1 MTDLPQPRLSRFR
14 NFRRFGILGVLAL
27 LFIALLIGQHLA
39 SGGDPSLEFNAP
51 AALPSA
57 SGLVDQS
64 PLHTARQLAPQAAV
78 PQERQY
84 AQDALRLAD
93 SEVDQAFASALRGA
107 TQHAPP
113 LTGQALKISQRLNA
127 LNNRIKAEQA
137 EVAARQHGP
146 GAADDD
152 PQLQLAQAQ
161 LALDTDEADEL
172 HQTLIRLGGDRHA
185 LIQQAL
191 DEHEAVHKEETGAAI
206 SQTEA
211 LEAPVA
217 LTSLIGKF
225 RALSSLRSRR
235 QQLLQARNAAQSM
248 AAQLLQLR
256 NALSSDT
263 ETANSANANLS
274 AGSAAA
280 SGPQTADATTA
291 TARLRALAANRESI
305 TQYEHRIHDLENL
318 ADTYGKWDAL
328 VRAQERTITQRIL
341 RVFAFIIAIVILT
354 ILIGR
359 LLHRLLNRR
368 ALLDRRRQQTLQFV
382 LSFSVQLVGALLILI
397 VIFGTPRQTPTVI
410 GLTTAGLTV
419 VLKDFIVAF
428 FGWFILMGK
437 NGVRVGDWVEIN
449 GVGGEVVDVGLLRTT
464 LLETGNWAESG
475 RPTGR
480 RVAFMNSYAIEDHY
494 FNFSTT
500 GQWLWE
506 ELHIA
511 LPSGKDP
518 YVLRDAIRAA
528 VEEVT
533 HDDTDLASRE
543 WLRLSQLH
551 GSLSTLSAKPTVEL
565 RPTGGLKVV
574 IRYITRAQ
582 DRFEVRS
589 RLNQRLLGILHAPPQ
604 NGHTLPQTISS
615 EIESPQTL

>member
-1 MTDLPQPRLSRFR
+1 MTPLPHPSKPRLPQVSARFAYL
-14 NFRRFGILGVLAL
+14 RRFGPLGVLAL
-27 LFIALLIGQHLA
+27 LFVALLIGQHLVA
-39 SGGDPSLEFNAP
+39 GGDPSLEFNAP
-51 AALPSA
+51 SALPPA

-64 PLHTARQLAPQAAV
+64 PLLLARQLAPQAAV

-127 LNNRIKAEQA
+127 LNDRIKAEQA
-137 EVAARQHGP
+137 NVTTRQHGP
-146 GAADDD
+146 GTADDD

-191 DEHEAVHKEETGAAI
+191 DEHEAVHKQETGTAI

-211 LEAPVA
+211 LEAPEA
-217 LTSLIGKF
+217 LTSLIGKLH
-225 RALSSLRSRR
+225 ALSSLRSRH
-235 QQLLQARNAAQSM
+235 QQLVAARSAAQSL
-248 AAQLLQLR
+248 AAQLLQQR
-256 NALSSDT
+256 NALSNDT
-263 ETANSANANLS
+263 EDANAA
-274 AGSAAA
+274 AGTGTPSVD
-280 SGPQTADATTA
+280 TATT
-291 TARLRALAANRESI
+291 TAHLRSLAANREAI
-305 TQYEHRIHDLENL
+305 TQYEHRIHDLESL

-328 VRAQERTITQRIL
+328 VRAQERTVLRRIV
-341 RVFAFIIAIVILT
+341 RVFAVIVAILIVT
-354 ILIGR
+354 ILVGR
-359 LLHRLLNRR
+359 VLHRLLTNRT
-368 ALLDRRRQQTLQFV
+368 LLDRRRQQTLHFV

-410 GLTTAGLTV
+410 GLATAGLTV

-449 GVGGEVVDVGLLRTT
+449 GVGGEVVEIGLLRTT
-464 LLETGNWAESG
+464 LLESGNWAESSG
-475 RPTGR
+475 PTGR

-494 FNFSTT
+494 FNFSTS

-511 LPSGKDP
+511 LPSDKDP
-518 YVLRDAIRAA
+518 YVLRDAIRGA
-528 VEEVT
+528 VEEIT
-533 HDDTDLASRE
+533 HDDVERATRE

-551 GSLSTLSAKPTVEL
+551 GSLSTLSAQPIVEL
-565 RPTGGLKVV
+565 RPSAGLEVV
-574 IRYITRAQ
+574 LRYITRAQ
-582 DRFEVRS
+582 DRFEIRS
-589 RLNQRLLGILHAPPQ
+589 RLNQKLLTILHAPPQ
-604 NGHTLPQTISS
+604 VAQAKPLPEGTPTESS
-615 EIESPQTL
+615 APEH

>member
-1 MTDLPQPRLSRFR
+1 MTQIPQPRVPKFGY
-14 NFRRFGILGVLAL
+14 FRRFGLLGVLAL

-39 SGGDPSLEFNAP
+39 AGGDPSLEFNAP
-51 AALPSA
+51 SALPSA

-64 PLHTARQLAPQAAV
+64 PLRLARQLAALAAV

-93 SEVDQAFASALRGA
+93 SEVDQAFASALRSA
-107 TQHAPP
+107 TQHGPP
-113 LTGQALKISQRLNA
+113 LTGQALKVSQRLNA
-127 LNNRIKAEQA
+127 LNDHIKAEQA
-137 EVAARQHGP
+137 LVTARQNGP
-146 GAADDD
+146 GTADDD

-191 DEHEAVHKEETGAAI
+191 DEHEAVHKEETGVAV

-211 LEAPVA
+211 LETPEA
-217 LTSLIGKF
+217 LISLIGKF
-225 RALSSLRSRR
+225 RALSSLRGRYE
-235 QQLLQARNAAQSM
+235 QILAAHKAAQSL
-248 AAQLLQLR
+248 AAQLLQQR

-263 ETANSANANLS
+263 ENA
-274 AGSAAA
+274 SAASA
-280 SGPQTADATTA
+280 PATADASTA
-291 TARLRALAANRESI
+291 TARLRALAANREAI
-305 TQYEHRIHDLENL
+305 TQYEHRIHDLESL
-318 ADTYGKWDAL
+318 ADTYSKWGAL
-328 VRAQERTITQRIL
+328 VRAQERTVTRRIL
-341 RVFAFIIAIVILT
+341 RVFAFIVAILAIT

-359 LLHRLLNRR
+359 LLHRLLTSRT
-368 ALLDRRRQQTLQFV
+368 LLDRRRQQTLQFV
-382 LSFSVQLVGALLILI
+382 LSFAVQLFGALLILI
-397 VIFGTPRQTPTVI
+397 VVFGTPRQTPTVI

-449 GVGGEVVDVGLLRTT
+449 GVGGEVVEVGLLRTT
-464 LLETGNWAESG
+464 LLETGNWTESG

-494 FNFSTT
+494 FNFSTS

-506 ELHIA
+506 EMHVS
-511 LPSGKDP
+511 LPSDKDP
-518 YVLRDAIRAA
+518 YALRDAIRAA

-533 HDDTDLASRE
+533 REDTDAATRE
-543 WLRLSQLH
+543 WRRLSQLH
-551 GSLSTLSAKPTVEL
+551 GSLSTLSAEPAVEL
-565 RPTGGLKVV
+565 RPTGGLEVV

-582 DRFEVRS
+582 DRFEMRS
-589 RLNQRLLGILHAPPQ
+589 RLNQRLLAILHAPLQSTPA
-604 NGHTLPQTISS
+604 NTLPQSAVAETPGSK
-615 EIESPQTL
+615 T

>member
-1 MTDLPQPRLSRFR
+1 MTKLPQPHLSRFR
-14 NFRRFGILGVLAL
+14 NFRRFGLPGLLAL
-27 LFIALLIGQHLA
+27 LFIALLIGQHLV

-51 AALPSA
+51 SALPAA

-64 PLHTARQLAPQAAV
+64 PLRLARQLAPQAAV

-93 SEVDQAFASALRGA
+93 SEVDLAFASALRSA

-127 LNNRIKAEQA
+127 LNARIKAEQA
-137 EVAARQHGP
+137 QVTARQHGP
-146 GAADDD
+146 GTADDD

-191 DEHEAVHKEETGAAI
+191 DEHEAVLKEETGAVV

-211 LEAPVA
+211 LETPAA

-225 RALSSLRSRR
+225 RALGSLRSRHQQLVEAR
-235 QQLLQARNAAQSM
+235 NATQSLATQLLQQ
-248 AAQLLQLR
+248 R
-256 NALSSDT
+256 NALSNET
-263 ETANSANANLS
+263 EKAASP
-274 AGSAAA
+274 AGNGAAA
-280 SGPQTADATTA
+280 APETSDATT
-291 TARLRALAANRESI
+291 TAAQLRALAASRESL
-305 TQYEHRIHDLENL
+305 TEYEHRIHDLEGL
-318 ADTYGKWDAL
+318 AGTYTKWDAL
-328 VRAQERTITQRIL
+328 VRAQERTLARRIL
-341 RVFAFIIAIVILT
+341 RVFAFIVLIIVVTVMISRLFQ
-354 ILIGR
+354 R
-359 LLHRLLNRR
+359 LLTSR
-368 ALLDRRRQQTLQFV
+368 ALLDRRRQQTMQFV
-382 LSFSVQLVGALLILI
+382 LSFSVHLVGALLILI
-397 VIFGTPRQTPTVI
+397 VIFGAPHQTPTVI
-410 GLTTAGLTV
+410 GLATAGLTV

-437 NGVRVGDWVEIN
+437 SGVRVGDWVEIN
-449 GVGGEVVDVGLLRTT
+449 GVGGEVVEVGLLRTT
-464 LLETGNWAESG
+464 LLETGNWSETG

-518 YVLRDAIRAA
+518 YALCDAIRAA
-528 VEEVT
+528 VEEITREDV
-533 HDDTDLASRE
+533 DLASRE
-543 WLRLSQLH
+543 WRRLSQLH
-551 GSLSTLSAKPTVEL
+551 GSLSTLSAQPTVEL
-565 RPTGGLKVV
+565 RPTGGLEVV
-574 IRYITRAQ
+574 VRYLTRAQ
-582 DRFEVRS
+582 DRFEMRS

-604 NGHTLPQTISS
+604 IREASPSS
-615 EIESPQTL
+615 AKEASPATSAATS

>member
-1 MTDLPQPRLSRFR
+1 MTQLPQPRLTRFR
-14 NFRRFGILGVLAL
+14 NFRRFGLPGLLAL
-27 LFIALLIGQHLA
+27 LFIALLIGQHLV

-51 AALPSA
+51 SALPPA

-64 PLHTARQLAPQAAV
+64 PLRLARQLAQQAAV

-93 SEVDQAFASALRGA
+93 SEVDQAFASALRSA

-127 LNNRIKAEQA
+127 LNARIKAEQA
-137 EVAARQHGP
+137 EVTARQHGP
-146 GAADDD
+146 GVADDD

-191 DEHEAVHKEETGAAI
+191 DEHEAVHKEETGAAV

-211 LEAPVA
+211 LETPAA
-217 LTSLIGKF
+217 LTSLVGKLS
-225 RALSSLRSRR
+225 ALSSLRGRHR
-235 QQLLQARNAAQSM
+235 QLVEARTAAQSL
-248 AAQLLQLR
+248 AAQLLQQR
-256 NALSSDT
+256 NALSSET
-263 ETANSANANLS
+263 ENTASP
-274 AGSAAA
+274 AGTAA
-280 SGPQTADATTA
+280 GPAPGTTDAVTTA
-291 TARLRALAANRESI
+291 AQLRALAANRQSL
-305 TQYEHRIHDLENL
+305 TQYEHRIHDLESL
-318 ADTYGKWDAL
+318 TDTYTKWDAL
-328 VRAQERTITQRIL
+328 VRAQERTITRRIL
-341 RVFAFIIAIVILT
+341 RVFAFIVLIIAAT

-359 LLHRLLNRR
+359 LLHRLLSSRT
-368 ALLDRRRQQTLQFV
+368 LLDRRRQQTLQFV

-397 VIFGTPRQTPTVI
+397 VIFGAPHQTPTVI
-410 GLTTAGLTV
+410 GLATAGLTV

-449 GVGGEVVDVGLLRTT
+449 GVGGEVVEVGLLRTT
-464 LLETGNWAESG
+464 LLETGNWSESG

-506 ELHIA
+506 ELHVA
-511 LPSGKDP
+511 LPSGKNP
-518 YVLRDAIRAA
+518 YALCDAIRAA
-528 VEEVT
+528 VEEITREDVN
-533 HDDTDLASRE
+533 LASRE
-543 WLRLSQLH
+543 WQRLSQLH
-551 GSLSTLSAKPTVEL
+551 GSLSTLSAQPTVEL
-565 RPTGGLKVV
+565 RPTGGLEVV
-574 IRYITRAQ
+574 VRYLTRAQ
-582 DRFEVRS
+582 DRFEMRS

-604 NGHTLPQTISS
+604 IS
-615 EIESPQTL
+615 EASPSLKDAPPATSPLTS

>member
-1 MTDLPQPRLSRFR
+1 MTHMTHLPPLPQIRLRKLSY
-14 NFRRFGILGVLAL
+14 FRRFGLPGILAL
-27 LFIALLIGQHLA
+27 IFVALLVGQHLA

-51 AALPSA
+51 PALPAA

-64 PLHTARQLAPQAAV
+64 PLRVARQLAPLAAV

-84 AQDALRLAD
+84 AQDALHLAD
-93 SEVDQAFASALRGA
+93 SEIDQAFASALRAA
-107 TQHAPP
+107 TQHTPP

-127 LNNRIKAEQA
+127 LNERIKTQQA
-137 EVAARQHGP
+137 NVAARQHGP
-146 GAADDD
+146 GTADDD

-161 LALDTDEADEL
+161 LALDSDEADEL

-191 DEHEAVHKEETGAAI
+191 DEHEAVHKEETGPVV

-211 LEAPVA
+211 LESPSA
-217 LTSLIGKF
+217 LTSLVGKF
-225 RALSSLRSRR
+225 AALSSLRSRHQQLIAAR
-235 QQLLQARNAAQSM
+235 DQAQALAGQLLQQ
-248 AAQLLQLR
+248 R

-263 ETANSANANLS
+263 EQANAF
-274 AGSAAA
+274 A
-280 SGPQTADATTA
+280 QTADVSAI
-291 TARLRALAANRESI
+291 TARLRALASNRESI
-305 TQYEHRIHDLENL
+305 TQYERRIHDLEGL
-318 ADTYGKWDAL
+318 ADTYNKWDTL
-328 VRAQERTITQRIL
+328 VRAQERTVTRRIL
-341 RVFAFIIAIVILT
+341 RVFAFIVLIVVVT

-359 LLHRLLNRR
+359 LLHRLLTSRT
-368 ALLDRRRQQTLQFV
+368 LLDRRRQQTLQFV
-382 LSFSVQLVGALLILI
+382 LSFSVQLIGALLILI
-397 VIFGTPRQTPTVI
+397 VIFGTPRQIPTVI
-410 GLTTAGLTV
+410 GLATAGLTV

-428 FGWFILMGK
+428 FGWFILMGR

-449 GVGGEVVDVGLLRTT
+449 GVGGEVVEVGLLRTT

-494 FNFSTT
+494 FNFSTA

-506 ELHIA
+506 EMHIA

-528 VEEVT
+528 VEEIT
-533 HDDTDLASRE
+533 REDIDLATRE
-543 WLRLSQLH
+543 WRRLSQLH
-551 GSLSTLSAKPTVEL
+551 GSLSTLSAQPAVEL
-565 RPTGGLKVV
+565 RPTGGLEIV

-582 DRFEVRS
+582 DRIEMRS
-589 RLNQRLLGILHAPPQ
+589 RINLRLLAILHAPSE

-615 EIESPQTL
+615 EIESAQTL

>member
-27 LFIALLIGQHLA
+27 LFIGLLIGQHLA

-107 TQHAPP
+107 TQHAPA

-127 LNNRIKAEQA
+127 LNERIKSEQA
-137 EVAARQHGP
+137 SVAARQHGP
-146 GAADDD
+146 GTADDD
-152 PQLQLAQAQ
+152 PQLQLAQSQ

-191 DEHEAVHKEETGAAI
+191 DEHEAVHKEETGAVV
-206 SQTEA
+206 SQTAA
-211 LEAPVA
+211 LEAPDA
-217 LTSLIGKF
+217 LTSLVGKV
-225 RALSSLRSRR
+225 RALGSLRSRH
-235 QQLLQARNAAQSM
+235 QQLVAAGNAAQSL
-248 AAQLLQLR
+248 AAQLLQQR
-256 NALSSDT
+256 NSLSTDT
-263 ETANSANANLS
+263 EQANAT
-274 AGSAAA
+274 AA
-280 SGPQTADATTA
+280 SATAGDASTT
-291 TARLRALAANRESI
+291 TARLRALAANRQSI
-305 TQYEHRIHDLENL
+305 TQYERRIHDLQGL
-318 ADTYGKWDAL
+318 ADTYSKWAAL
-328 VRAQERTITQRIL
+328 VRAQEPPIPRRIL
-341 RVFAFIIAIVILT
+341 RVFAFIVLIVVVT

-359 LLHRLLNRR
+359 LLHRLLTRR

-382 LSFSVQLVGALLILI
+382 LSFSIQLVGALLILI
-397 VIFGTPRQTPTVI
+397 LIFGTPRQTPTVI
-410 GLTTAGLTV
+410 GLATAGLTV

-449 GVGGEVVDVGLLRTT
+449 GVGGEVVEVGLLRTT
-464 LLETGNWAESG
+464 LLETGNWPESG
-475 RPTGR
+475 RPPGR

-506 ELHIA
+506 ELHLT
-511 LPSGKDP
+511 LPADKDP
-518 YVLRDAIRAA
+518 YALRDAIRNA
-528 VEEVT
+528 VEEIT
-533 HDDTDLASRE
+533 REDIAPAPRE
-543 WLRLSQLH
+543 WRRLSQLH
-551 GSLSTLSAKPTVEL
+551 GSLSNISAQPTVEL
-565 RPTGGLKVV
+565 RPAGGLEVV
-574 IRYITRAQ
+574 VRYIT
-582 DRFEVRS
+582 
-589 RLNQRLLGILHAPPQ
+589 
-604 NGHTLPQTISS
+604 
-615 EIESPQTL
+615 

>member
-1 MTDLPQPRLSRFR
+1 MTQLPQPRLSRFR
-14 NFRRFGILGVLAL
+14 NFRRFGLPGLLAL
-27 LFIALLIGQHLA
+27 FFIALVIGQHLI

-84 AQDALRLAD
+84 ALDALRLAD
-93 SEVDQAFASALRGA
+93 SEVDQAFASALRSA

-127 LNNRIKAEQA
+127 LNARIKVEQA
-137 EVAARQHGP
+137 EVTARQHGP
-146 GAADDD
+146 DTSDDD

-191 DEHEAVHKEETGAAI
+191 DEHEAVHKEETGAAV
-206 SQTEA
+206 SQTGA
-211 LEAPVA
+211 LETPAA
-217 LTSLIGKF
+217 LTSLVGKL
-225 RALSSLRSRR
+225 RALSSLRSRHR
-235 QQLLQARNAAQSM
+235 QLVEARNAAQSL
-248 AAQLLQLR
+248 AAQLLQQR
-256 NALSSDT
+256 NALSNET
-263 ETANSANANLS
+263 E
-274 AGSAAA
+274 SAASPGGNGA
-280 SGPQTADATTA
+280 AAAPQTTDATSTA
-291 TARLRALAANRESI
+291 AQLRALAANRESLS
-305 TQYEHRIHDLENL
+305 QYERRIHDLEGL
-318 ADTYGKWDAL
+318 ADTYTKWDAL
-328 VRAQERTITQRIL
+328 VRAQERTITRRIV
-341 RVFAFIIAIVILT
+341 RVFAFIVLIIVVT

-359 LLHRLLNRR
+359 LLHRLLTSRT
-368 ALLDRRRQQTLQFV
+368 LLDRRRQQTLQFV

-397 VIFGTPRQTPTVI
+397 VIFGAPHQTPTVI
-410 GLTTAGLTV
+410 GLATAGLTV

-437 NGVRVGDWVEIN
+437 SGVRVGDWVEIN
-449 GVGGEVVDVGLLRTT
+449 GVGGEVVEVGLLRTT

-506 ELHIA
+506 ELHVA

-518 YVLRDAIRAA
+518 YALCDAIRGA
-528 VEEVT
+528 VEEIT
-533 HDDTDLASRE
+533 RDDVDLASRE
-543 WLRLSQLH
+543 WRRLSQLH
-551 GSLSTLSAKPTVEL
+551 GSLSTLSAQPTVEL
-565 RPTGGLKVV
+565 RPTGGLEVV
-574 IRYITRAQ
+574 VRYLTRAQ
-582 DRFEVRS
+582 DRFELRS
-589 RLNQRLLGILHAPPQ
+589 RLNQRLLGILHAPPE
-604 NGHTLPQTISS
+604 LRDASPSSAEKAPQATSAA
-615 EIESPQTL
+615 TAG

>member
-1 MTDLPQPRLSRFR
+1 MTQLPHLRFSRFR
-14 NFRRFGILGVLAL
+14 NFRRFGLPGVLAL
-27 LFIALLIGQHLA
+27 LFIALFIGQHLV

-51 AALPSA
+51 SALPPA

-64 PLHTARQLAPQAAV
+64 PLRLARQLAPQAAV

-93 SEVDQAFASALRGA
+93 NEVDQAFASALRSA

-113 LTGQALKISQRLNA
+113 LTGQALKTSQRLNT
-127 LNNRIKAEQA
+127 LNARIKAEQA
-137 EVAARQHGP
+137 EVATRQHGP

-185 LIQQAL
+185 VIQQAL
-191 DEHEAVHKEETGAAI
+191 DEHEAVHKEETGAAV

-211 LEAPVA
+211 LEAPAA
-217 LTSLIGKF
+217 LRSLIGKF
-225 RALSSLRSRR
+225 RALSSLRSRH
-235 QQLLQARNAAQSM
+235 QQLIEARNAAQSH
-248 AAQLLQLR
+248 AAQLLQQR
-256 NALSSDT
+256 NALSSET
-263 ETANSANANLS
+263 EN
-274 AGSAAA
+274 AA
-280 SGPQTADATTA
+280 SPGAIGATTA
-291 TARLRALAANRESI
+291 ETSDASTTTAHLRALAANRESL
-305 TQYEHRIHDLENL
+305 TAYERRIHDLESL
-318 ADTYGKWDAL
+318 ADTYTKWDAL
-328 VRAQERTITQRIL
+328 VRAQERTITRRIL
-341 RVFAFIIAIVILT
+341 RVFAFIVFIIVVT

-359 LLHRLLNRR
+359 LLHRLLTSRT
-368 ALLDRRRQQTLQFV
+368 LLDRRRQQTLQFV

-449 GVGGEVVDVGLLRTT
+449 GVGGEVVEVGLLRTT
-464 LLETGNWAESG
+464 LLETGNWSESG

-506 ELHIA
+506 ELHVA

-518 YVLRDAIRAA
+518 YALCDAIRGA
-528 VEEVT
+528 VQEIT
-533 HDDTDLASRE
+533 RDDVELASRD
-543 WLRLSQLH
+543 WRRLSQLH
-551 GSLSTLSAKPTVEL
+551 GSLTTISAQPTVEL
-565 RPTGGLKVV
+565 RPTGGLEVV
-574 IRYITRAQ
+574 IRYLTRAQ
-582 DRFEVRS
+582 DRFEMRS

-604 NGHTLPQTISS
+604 IVDVSTSPAEDAPQAASATTS
-615 EIESPQTL
+615 

>member
-27 LFIALLIGQHLA
+27 LFIGLLIGQHLA

-127 LNNRIKAEQA
+127 LNDRIKAEQA
-137 EVAARQHGP
+137 SVAARQHGP
-146 GAADDD
+146 GTADDD
-152 PQLQLAQAQ
+152 PQLQLAQSQ

-191 DEHEAVHKEETGAAI
+191 DEHEAVHKEETGAVV
-206 SQTEA
+206 SQTAA
-211 LEAPVA
+211 LEAPDA
-217 LTSLIGKF
+217 LTSLVGKLS
-225 RALSSLRSRR
+225 ALGSLRSRH
-235 QQLLQARNAAQSM
+235 QQLVAAGNAAQSL
-248 AAQLLQLR
+248 AAQLLQQR
-256 NALSSDT
+256 NSLSTDT
-263 ETANSANANLS
+263 ERANAT
-274 AGSAAA
+274 AA
-280 SGPQTADATTA
+280 SATAGDASAT
-291 TARLRALAANRESI
+291 TARLRALAANRQSI
-305 TQYEHRIHDLENL
+305 TQYERRIHDLEGL
-318 ADTYGKWDAL
+318 ADTYSKWDAL
-328 VRAQERTITQRIL
+328 VRAQERTITRRIL
-341 RVFAFIIAIVILT
+341 RVFAFIILIIVVT

-359 LLHRLLNRR
+359 LLHRLLTRR

-382 LSFSVQLVGALLILI
+382 LSFSIQLVGALLILI
-397 VIFGTPRQTPTVI
+397 LIFGTPRQTPTVI
-410 GLTTAGLTV
+410 GLATAGLTV

-428 FGWFILMGK
+428 FGWFILMGR

-449 GVGGEVVDVGLLRTT
+449 GVGGEVVEVGLLRTT
-464 LLETGNWAESG
+464 LLETGNWTESG

-494 FNFSTT
+494 FNFSTA

-506 ELHIA
+506 EMHIM

-518 YVLRDAIRAA
+518 YALRDAIRTA
-528 VEEVT
+528 VE
-533 HDDTDLASRE
+533 
-543 WLRLSQLH
+543 
-551 GSLSTLSAKPTVEL
+551 
-565 RPTGGLKVV
+565 
-574 IRYITRAQ
+574 
-582 DRFEVRS
+582 
-589 RLNQRLLGILHAPPQ
+589 
-604 NGHTLPQTISS
+604 
-615 EIESPQTL
+615 

>member
-1 MTDLPQPRLSRFR
+1 MTTLPRLAKFVYL
-14 NFRRFGILGVLAL
+14 RRFGLLGVLAL
-27 LFIALLIGQHLA
+27 LFVALLVGQHLA
-39 SGGDPSLEFNAP
+39 AGGDPSLEFNAP
-51 AALPSA
+51 SALPPTA
-57 SGLVDQS
+57 GLVDQS
-64 PLHTARQLAPQAAV
+64 PLRLARQLATLAAV

-84 AQDALRLAD
+84 AQNALHLAD
-93 SEVDQAFASALRGA
+93 SEVDQAFASALRSA

-113 LTGQALKISQRLNA
+113 LTGQALKVSQRLNA
-127 LNNRIKAEQA
+127 LNDRIKAEQA
-137 EVAARQHGP
+137 EVTARQHGP

-191 DEHEAVHKEETGAAI
+191 DEHEAVHKEETGAAV

-211 LEAPVA
+211 LETPAA

-225 RALSSLRSRR
+225 RALSSLRSRH
-235 QQLLQARNAAQSM
+235 QQLVLARNAAQAL
-248 AAQLLQLR
+248 AAQLLQQR
-256 NALSSDT
+256 NALSNDT
-263 ETANSANANLS
+263 ETANSSGNAPATS
-274 AGSAAA
+274 
-280 SGPQTADATTA
+280 DATTA
-291 TARLRALAANRESI
+291 TARLRALAANREAI
-305 TQYEHRIHDLENL
+305 TQYEHRIHDLETL
-318 ADTYGKWDAL
+318 ADTYGKWDTL
-328 VRAQERTITQRIL
+328 VRAQERTVLRRIL
-341 RVFAFIIAIVILT
+341 RVFAFIIVIIGLT

-359 LLHRLLNRR
+359 LVHRLLTSRT
-368 ALLDRRRQQTLQFV
+368 LLDRRRQQTLHFV
-382 LSFSVQLVGALLILI
+382 LSFSVQLIGALLILI
-397 VIFGTPRQTPTVI
+397 VIFGTPRQIPTVI
-410 GLTTAGLTV
+410 GLATAGLTV

-428 FGWFILMGK
+428 FGWFILMGR

-449 GVGGEVVDVGLLRTT
+449 GVGGEVVEVGLLRTT

-506 ELHIA
+506 ELHVA

-518 YVLRDAIRAA
+518 YALRDAIRGA
-528 VEEVT
+528 VEEIT
-533 HDDTDLASRE
+533 RADIDRATRE

-551 GSLSTLSAKPTVEL
+551 GSLSTLSALPTVEL
-565 RPTGGLKVV
+565 RPSGGLEVV

-582 DRFEVRS
+582 DRFEMRS
-589 RLNQRLLGILHAPPQ
+589 RLNQRLLTILHAPPQ
-604 NGHTLPQTISS
+604 ISEASPLSGGSTEAAPQAM
-615 EIESPQTL
+615 SPAAG

>member
-1 MTDLPQPRLSRFR
+1 MTPLPQLPVSKLHSSKLGY
-14 NFRRFGILGVLAL
+14 FRRFGLPGILAL
-27 LFIALLIGQHLA
+27 LFVALVIGQHLA
-39 SGGDPSLEFNAP
+39 AGGDPSLEFNAP
-51 AALPSA
+51 PTLPPA

-64 PLHTARQLAPQAAV
+64 PLRIARQLAPLAAV

-84 AQDALRLAD
+84 AQDALHFAD
-93 SEVDQAFASALRGA
+93 SEVDQAFASALRSA
-107 TQHAPP
+107 TQHAPA

-127 LNNRIKAEQA
+127 LNDRIKAEQA
-137 EVAARQHGP
+137 QVAARQHGP

-161 LALDTDEADEL
+161 LALDSDEADEL

-191 DEHEAVHKEETGAAI
+191 DEHEAVHKEETGAVV

-211 LEAPVA
+211 LESPAA

-225 RALSSLRSRR
+225 TALSSLRSRR
-235 QQLLQARNAAQSM
+235 QQLVLARNQVQAL
-248 AAQLLQLR
+248 AAQLLQQR

-263 ETANSANANLS
+263 EQANA
-274 AGSAAA
+274 
-280 SGPQTADATTA
+280 SGGNSTADATSA
-291 TARLRALAANRESI
+291 TARLRALASNRQAI
-305 TQYEHRIHDLENL
+305 TQYERRIHDLQAL
-318 ADTYGKWDAL
+318 ADTYGKWETL
-328 VRAQERTITQRIL
+328 VRAQERTITRRIL
-341 RVFAFIIAIVILT
+341 RVFAFIVLIVVVT
-354 ILIGR
+354 ILAGR
-359 LLHRLLNRR
+359 LLHRLLTSRT
-368 ALLDRRRQQTLQFV
+368 LLDRRRQQTLQFV
-382 LSFSVQLVGALLILI
+382 LSFSVQLIGALLILI

-428 FGWFILMGK
+428 FGWFILMGR

-449 GVGGEVVDVGLLRTT
+449 GVGGEVVEVGLLRTT
-464 LLETGNWAESG
+464 LLETGNWSESG

-494 FNFSTT
+494 FNFSTA

-506 ELHIA
+506 EIHIA

-518 YVLRDAIRAA
+518 YALRDAIRGA
-528 VEEVT
+528 VEEIT
-533 HDDTDLASRE
+533 RQDIDLATRE
-543 WLRLSQLH
+543 WRRLSQLH
-551 GSLSTLSAKPTVEL
+551 GSLSTLSAQPTVEL
-565 RPTGGLKVV
+565 RAAGGLEVV

-582 DRFEVRS
+582 DRFEMRS
-589 RLNQRLLGILHAPPQ
+589 RLNQQLLAILHAPPQ
-604 NGHTLPQTISS
+604 IIQVGPQP
-615 EIESPQTL
+615 ESALETSIPEH

>member
-1 MTDLPQPRLSRFR
+1 M
-14 NFRRFGILGVLAL
+14 AL
-27 LFIALLIGQHLA
+27 VIGQHFA

-51 AALPSA
+51 TALPPA

-64 PLHTARQLAPQAAV
+64 PLRLARQLASQAAV

-84 AQDALRLAD
+84 AQDALHLAD

-107 TQHAPP
+107 TEHAPH
-113 LTGQALKISQRLNA
+113 LTGQALKISQRLNT
-127 LNNRIKAEQA
+127 LNERIKAEQA
-137 EVAARQHGP
+137 DVAARQHGP

-172 HQTLIRLGGDRHA
+172 HQTLIRIGGDRHA

-191 DEHEAVHKEETGAAI
+191 DEHEASHKEETGTVA

-211 LEAPVA
+211 LESPAA

-225 RALSSLRSRR
+225 RALDSLRSRHQQLILAR
-235 QQLLQARNAAQSM
+235 SGALALASQLLQQRNSLA
-248 AAQLLQLR
+248 
-256 NALSSDT
+256 NDT
-263 ETANSANANLS
+263 DQ
-274 AGSAAA
+274 AAA
-280 SGPQTADATTA
+280 KNSTGAGVDDTAGT
-291 TARLRALAANRESI
+291 TARLRALATSRQAI
-305 TQYEHRIHDLENL
+305 TQYEHRIHDLQAL
-318 ADTYGKWDAL
+318 TDTYSKWDTL
-328 VRAQERTITQRIL
+328 VRAQERTITRRIL
-341 RVFAFIIAIVILT
+341 RVFAFIVAIVILT
-354 ILIGR
+354 IALGR
-359 LLHRLLNRR
+359 LLQRLLSRR
-368 ALLDRRRQQTLQFV
+368 TLLDRRRQQTLQFV

-397 VIFGTPRQTPTVI
+397 VIFGAPHQTPTVI
-410 GLTTAGLTV
+410 GLATAGLTV

-449 GVGGEVVDVGLLRTT
+449 GVGGEVVEVGLLRTT
-464 LLETGNWAESG
+464 LLETGNWTESG

-506 ELHIA
+506 ELHVA
-511 LPSGKDP
+511 LPAGKDP
-518 YVLRDAIRAA
+518 YVLQDAIRSA
-528 VEEVT
+528 VEEIT
-533 HDDTDLASRE
+533 REDLELATRE
-543 WLRLSQLH
+543 WRRLSQQT
-551 GSLSTLSAKPTVEL
+551 GSLSTLSAEPLVEL
-565 RPTGGLKVV
+565 RAGGGLDLV

-582 DRFEVRS
+582 DRIAMRS
-589 RLNQRLLGILHAPPQ
+589 RLNQRLLAILHAQQPSGSASALEGMPATQ
-604 NGHTLPQTISS
+604 VVPAK
-615 EIESPQTL
+615 

>member
-1 MTDLPQPRLSRFR
+1 MTLPQSRVSSRIPRPDLRKLSY
-14 NFRRFGILGVLAL
+14 FRRFGLVGILAL
-27 LFIALLIGQHLA
+27 LFVALLIGQHFA

-51 AALPSA
+51 TALPPA

-64 PLHTARQLAPQAAV
+64 PLRLARQLASQAAV
-78 PQERQY
+78 PQEGQY
-84 AQDALRLAD
+84 AQDALHLAD

-107 TQHAPP
+107 TEHAPQ

-127 LNNRIKAEQA
+127 LNERVKTEQA
-137 EVAARQHGP
+137 DVNARQHGP

-161 LALDTDEADEL
+161 LALDTDEADQL

-191 DEHEAVHKEETGAAI
+191 DEHEAAHKEETGTVA
-206 SQTEA
+206 SQTEL
-211 LEAPVA
+211 LESPAA
-217 LTSLIGKF
+217 LTSLVGKF
-225 RALSSLRSRR
+225 RALDSLRSRHQQLILAR
-235 QQLLQARNAAQSM
+235 NNAQSLASQLLQQ
-248 AAQLLQLR
+248 R
-256 NALSSDT
+256 NALANDT
-263 ETANSANANLS
+263 DQ
-274 AGSAAA
+274 AAA
-280 SGPQTADATTA
+280 KNGAGASADTVGTTV
-291 TARLRALAANRESI
+291 RLRALAASRQTI
-305 TQYEHRIHDLENL
+305 TQYEHRIHDLQAL
-318 ADTYGKWDAL
+318 ADTYSKWDTL
-328 VRAQERTITQRIL
+328 VRAQERTITRRIL
-341 RVFAFIIAIVILT
+341 RVFAFIVAIIILT
-354 ILIGR
+354 IALGR
-359 LLHRLLNRR
+359 LLQRLLSKRT
-368 ALLDRRRQQTLQFV
+368 LLDRRRQQTLQFV

-397 VIFGTPRQTPTVI
+397 LIFGAPHQTPTVI

-449 GVGGEVVDVGLLRTT
+449 GVGGEVVEVGLLRTT

-506 ELHIA
+506 ERHVA
-511 LPSGKDP
+511 LPAGKDP
-518 YVLRDAIRAA
+518 YVLQEAIRSA
-528 VEEVT
+528 VEEITREDVE
-533 HDDTDLASRE
+533 LATRE
-543 WLRLSQLH
+543 WRRLSQQT
-551 GSLSTLSAKPTVEL
+551 GSLSTLSAEPLVEL
-565 RPTGGLKVV
+565 RAGGGLELV

-582 DRFEVRS
+582 DRIAMRS
-589 RLNQRLLGILHAPPQ
+589 RLNQRLLAILHAPQPS
-604 NGHTLPQTISS
+604 GSS
-615 EIESPQTL
+615 PALEEAPATQVVPAK